1 MTEHLVINESLNVLI
16 LVDERRNTVSSSVE
30 TLLRFVWSYVKIME
44 KGSTSKSPLTL
55 MAQGSLQFLSNTVIL
70 KRNEKKRNH
79 EMDQ

>member
-55 MAQGSLQFLSNTVIL
+55 MAQGSLQLLSNTVIL